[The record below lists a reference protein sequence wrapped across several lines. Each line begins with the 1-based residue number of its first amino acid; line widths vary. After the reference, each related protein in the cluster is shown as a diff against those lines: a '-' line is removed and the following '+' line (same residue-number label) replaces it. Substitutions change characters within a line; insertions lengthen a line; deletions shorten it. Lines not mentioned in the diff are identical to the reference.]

1 MDYTILTEEETIWIE
16 KLMVCLKEYHKKYKS
31 CTKDGAYII
40 YNNSLKEFWT
50 ELEENHKN
58 EENWTET
65 FIEKLISLNL
75 VATKEKHKW
84 DILIN
89 KNKRVYF
96 DETSI
101 DKMNFIVKQK
111 RRQHKKQKIGAVKN
125 LGFGVLGGL
134 IASIL
139 FEFFKWLIMSK

>member
-1 MDYTILTEEETIWIE
+1 MDCTILTEEEVVWIE
-16 KLMVCLKEYHKKYKS
+16 KLMLCLKEYPKKYKDYA
-31 CTKDGAYII
+31 KDGAYII

-50 ELEENHKN
+50 EIEENHKN

-65 FIEKLISLNL
+65 FVEKLISLDL

-84 DILIN
+84 DILVS
-89 KNKRVYF
+89 KNKKIYF

-101 DKMNFIVKQK
+101 DKMNFIIKQK
-111 RRQHKKQKIGAVKN
+111 RRQYKKQKIDVIKN
-125 LGFGVLGGL
+125 LGLGILGGF

-139 FEFFKWLIMSK
+139 FEFFKWVIASK